1 VIILSLPNIK
11 KNLVFENQQI
21 KINYNK
27 SKIEIT
33 GSGNIFIQN
42 NLDVINYQITN
53 IQDNYL
59 FNLDFEIED
68 NPLILNFINFEK
80 DVESSLSLKLK
91 GALKKDKLEFD
102 HIILT
107 EDKNIISIE
116 NLQLSKD
123 FKIEELETINLNF
136 EDKSKLKN
144 ELKLK
149 KDKNAYVISG
159 ASFNAD
165 HLITELLKSNE
176 DNKRKFF

>member
-1 VIILSLPNIK
+1 VIILFYQILQ
-11 KNLVFENQQI
+11 KNLVFENQQN

-91 GALKKDKLEFD
+91 GALKK
-102 HIILT
+102 
-107 EDKNIISIE
+107 
-116 NLQLSKD
+116 
-123 FKIEELETINLNF
+123 IN
-136 EDKSKLKN
+136 
-144 ELKLK
+144 
-149 KDKNAYVISG
+149 
-159 ASFNAD
+159 
-165 HLITELLKSNE
+165 
-176 DNKRKFF
+176 